1 MKPIQIEKGV
11 ILYCGNRVGQLIDGC
26 AKVDPMFQRED
37 LSEFLEWHPDIRE
50 VRWEEG
56 MFERLMDKMKTDPEQ
71 PPLKDCRVWQLKPD
85 VNIRMK
91 FIGYEEL
98 CHLFGSPDLV
108 NYEKVYEG
116 AVKTNDLEE
125 LYELFNIQHPE
136 EFTGHSLSMS
146 DILEL
151 YDDSGSTFHYVDW
164 AGFQEVD
171 LGPAD
176 PNMECTQ
183 SM

>member
-1 MKPIQIEKGV
+1 
-11 ILYCGNRVGQLIDGC
+11 
-26 AKVDPMFQRED
+26 
-37 LSEFLEWHPDIRE
+37 
-50 VRWEEG
+50 
-56 MFERLMDKMKTDPEQ
+56 
-71 PPLKDCRVWQLKPD
+71 
-85 VNIRMK
+85 MK

-98 CHLFGSPDLV
+98 CHLFGSPDLA

-136 EFTGHSLSMS
+136 DYTGHSLSMS

-164 AGFQEVD
+164 VGFREVE
-171 LGPAD
+171 LEPVD
-176 PNMECTQ
+176 PNMAYTQ